1 MHLIQFC
8 TFFLCVDG
16 ENIDETK
23 KSIDT
28 FKPTNKDEFNELA
41 KMLAEKLSQFEVCEA
56 SCYGDLFCR
65 ILLHVDHLNL
75 LYFFLSIR
83 TFEVIVISVLNF
95 CNMLSFG
102 NIKGS

>member
-41 KMLAEKLSQFEVCEA
+41 KMLAEKLSQFEVCEL

-75 LYFFLSIR
+75 LYSCLSIR
-83 TFEVIVISVLNF
+83 IFKVILISF
-95 CNMLSFG
+95 
-102 NIKGS
+102 